1 MMRHSSRRPDGMT
14 LISFIMVLV
23 IVGCIAYLAMKL
35 FPVYND
41 HWAVVKAMNQV
52 AAEPGIQNKGPE
64 AVRESVDRKLY
75 ISYVSAVKHEHM
87 TIDRKDGQ
95 PVLRIKYE
103 VRDKVV
109 ANLDFVAS
117 FDDTVKLTG
126 AGGG

>member
-1 MMRHSSRRPDGMT
+1 MMQRSSRRPHGMT
-14 LISFIMVLV
+14 LISFIIVLV
-23 IVGCIAYLAMKL
+23 VIGCLAYLAMKL
-35 FPVYND
+35 FPVYSD
-41 HWAVVKAMNQV
+41 HWAVQKAMGQV

-64 AVRESVDRKLY
+64 AVRESMDRKLY
-75 ISYVSAVKHEHM
+75 VSYVTSVKHEHM
-87 TIDRKDGQ
+87 TIDRKDGA
-95 PVLRIKYE
+95 PILRVKYE